1 MKHLTSILCATT
13 LFAAS
18 SMARAGDTAIVEVL
32 GFSADGATFAFEE
45 YGLQDGSGFAYAN
58 RYYIDTANDSFLP
71 GTPIRVTVEQDGA
84 TVSDARE
91 QAKTQAQSVI
101 SDAVLADN
109 RGFTAGWNAVTEE
122 SADPF
127 RMAVNPRPVFPSI
140 DGGLEFRLTELPMP
154 DGAECYGFGEPAGF
168 RLTRIATAPG
178 SQTEL
183 VHEDSTIPQSR
194 GCPLGYGIGGVQT
207 FYPDAGAPVFAVMI
221 AVRKV
226 GFEGP
231 DHRFIAVTGRL

>member
-1 MKHLTSILCATT
+1 MKHFLMALCAAT
-13 LFAAS
+13 LLATS
-18 SMARAGDTAIVEVL
+18 SSAHAGDTASVEVL

-45 YGLQDGSGFAYAN
+45 FGIQDGSGFPYAN

-71 GTPIRVTVEQDGA
+71 GTPIRVTLEQDGA
-84 TVSDARE
+84 GISDAR
-91 QAKTQAQSVI
+91 ALARTQAQSVI
-101 SDAVLADN
+101 ADTILAEN
-109 RGFTAGWNAVTEE
+109 RGFTAGWNAVTEQ

-127 RMAVNPRPVFPSI
+127 RMAVNPRPVFPAI
-140 DGGLEFRLTELPMP
+140 DSPLEFRLAELPMP

-168 RLTRIATAPG
+168 RLTRIATEAG
-178 SQTEL
+178 AESVL
-183 VHEDSTIPQSR
+183 VHEDSAIPQSR
-194 GCPLGYGIGGVQT
+194 GCPLGYAISGIQT
-207 FYPDAGAPVFAVMI
+207 FYPDGGTPVFAVMI

>member
-1 MKHLTSILCATT
+1 MKHLPAIVCTAAFL
-13 LFAAS
+13 AAS
-18 SMARAGDTAIVEVL
+18 ATAHAGDTASVEIL

-45 YGLQDGSGFAYAN
+45 YGVQDGSGFAYAN

-84 TVSDARE
+84 SVSDARA

-101 SDAVLADN
+101 SDTVLADN
-109 RGFTAGWNAVTEE
+109 RGFTAGWNAVTEQ

-140 DGGLEFRLTELPMP
+140 DSSLEFRLTELPMP

-168 RLTRIATAPG
+168 RLTRIATEPG
-178 SQTEL
+178 TETAL
-183 VHEDSTIPQSR
+183 VHEDSTIPQSH
-194 GCPLGYGIGGVQT
+194 GCPLGYGISGIQT
-207 FYPDAGAPVFAVMI
+207 FHPEGGAPVFAVMI